1 MKLLRDRDTA
11 LLGLLVLVCLAAV
24 LAAATVAHG
33 APITSSQTITLEHGP
48 DGLWLTQAIVFEW
61 QAHPEWRPAAIY
73 DVWRRSDDGALW
85 HAATRQVD
93 VSITWE
99 PQAAKKPLTITAGR
113 RWHLGQDGQGPAWVY
128 GTVSI
133 GW

>member
-1 MKLLRDRDTA
+1 MRRISDSELLGA
-11 LLGLLVLVCLAAV
+11 LLLICLVGLM
-24 LAAATVAHG
+24 AAAMPAHG
-33 APITSSQTITLEHGP
+33 APITSSLSTTVEHGP
-48 DGLWLTQAIVFEW
+48 DGWCTIQTIAFEW
-61 QAHPEWRPAAIY
+61 QVLAEWRPALLY
-73 DVWRRSDDGALW
+73 DVWWGNKPS
-85 HAATRQVD
+85 ATRQLD
-93 VSITWE
+93 VNITWE